1 MKNLS
6 TLDPDYS
13 SKRLSSEFDRIWASQ
28 DQTSQWA
35 LINTCVVA
43 FRWTLGPA
51 IFSHMLTTACEWA
64 QAFSIRTTLASMG
77 QAQASWRPTSLV
89 LANVAIYSIK
99 MVIMQKEFVEPY
111 PNIINR

>member
-6 TLDPDYS
+6 TLGPDYS

-77 QAQASWRPTSLV
+77 QAQGK
-89 LANVAIYSIK
+89 LATNFSCFSKCGYILY
-99 MVIMQKEFVEPY
+99 QDG
-111 PNIINR
+111 N

>member
-77 QAQASWRPTSLV
+77 QAQGK
-89 LANVAIYSIK
+89 LATNFSCSSKCGHILY
-99 MVIMQKEFVEPY
+99 QDG
-111 PNIINR
+111 N